1 MYVLSEVWSDNVAVQ
16 EALGV
21 SKVWT
26 ITAVGKMT
34 KAPFLRWMV
43 GNFSTGMAG

>member
-1 MYVLSEVWSDNVAVQ
+1 MFVLSKVWSDNVAVQ

-26 ITAVGKMT
+26 ITVVSKMT
-34 KAPFLRWMV
+34 KVPSSD
-43 GNFSTGMAG
+43 G